1 MFYDYLLANLKLY
14 FDRFEKELSADV
26 QEPESDEYNQAKQ
39 ANDIPDEPEDDLNLG
54 IWSFLLDKIENQI
67 YANSCASKW

>member
-1 MFYDYLLANLKLY
+1 MTYDYLLANLKLY

-39 ANDIPDEPEDDLNLG
+39 ADDIPDEPVDDLNLFEST
-54 IWSFLLDKIENQI
+54 IFLLFIPIILNI
-67 YANSCASKW
+67 SV